1 MEIIIYIAIAITG
14 VVFGSFFTLAV
25 YRIPRKE
32 NIVYVRS
39 HCTTCGHRLN
49 FWDLIPV
56 FSYIFLGGKCRYC
69 GEKIRIRYLLL
80 EVFSGIVFLTL
91 ALTNGLENI
100 IYLVFAY
107 LFMAG
112 MFIIAGIDKENY
124 KIPNGV
130 IIYEFCVA
138 IAYFVF
144 NTVMYFGMNK
154 VQDVSFNDTLWDAIT
169 HMSDKRIGAILIP
182 LILFVINK
190 LIEALLKDK
199 EKSPI
204 GYGDIKYLSVI
215 GLMFGFSV
223 QILGIALSSI
233 IGFIGFLIHK
243 YKEIPWGYY
252 LSIATII
259 VLIISPYIQDLLEL
273 IKVWGW

>member
-1 MEIIIYIAIAITG
+1 MNIFIYIMIFIAGT
-14 VVFGSFFTLAV
+14 VFGSFFSLAV

-39 HCTTCGHRLN
+39 HCTTCGHKLN

-154 VQDVSFNDTLWDAIT
+154 VQDVSFNDTLWNAIT
-169 HMSDKRIGAILIP
+169 YMSDKIIGAILIP

-273 IKVWGW
+273 IKVWG

>member
-39 HCTTCGHRLN
+39 HCTTCGHKLN

-138 IAYFVF
+138 SAYFVF
-144 NTVMYFGMNK
+144 NAVMYFEMNK
-154 VQDVSFNDTLWDAIT
+154 VQDVSFNDTLWNAIT
-169 HMSDKRIGAILIP
+169 HMSDKIIGAILIP

-199 EKSPI
+199 EKAPI

-273 IKVWGW
+273 IKVWG

>member
-39 HCTTCGHRLN
+39 HCTTCGHKLN

-91 ALTNGLENI
+91 ALTNGLEDI

-144 NTVMYFGMNK
+144 NAVMYFEMNK
-154 VQDVSFNDTLWDAIT
+154 VQDVSFNDTLWNAIT
-169 HMSDKRIGAILIP
+169 HMSDKIIGAILIP

-199 EKSPI
+199 EKAPI

-252 LSIATII
+252 LAIATII

-273 IKVWGW
+273 IKVWG

>member
-39 HCTTCGHRLN
+39 HCTTCGHKLN

-91 ALTNGLENI
+91 ALTNGLEDI
-100 IYLVFAY
+100 IYLVFVY

-138 IAYFVF
+138 ITYFVF

-154 VQDVSFNDTLWDAIT
+154 VQDVSFNDTLWNAIT
-169 HMSDKRIGAILIP
+169 YMSDKIIGAILIP

-199 EKSPI
+199 EKAPI

-273 IKVWGW
+273 IKVWG

>member
-39 HCTTCGHRLN
+39 HCTTCGHKLN

-91 ALTNGLENI
+91 ALTNGLEDI

-144 NTVMYFGMNK
+144 NAVMYFEMNK
-154 VQDVSFNDTLWDAIT
+154 VQDVSFNDTLWNAIT
-169 HMSDKRIGAILIP
+169 HMSDKIIGAILIP

-273 IKVWGW
+273 IKVWG

>member
-1 MEIIIYIAIAITG
+1 MEIIIYIAIAVTG
-14 VVFGSFFTLAV
+14 IVFGSFFTLAV

-39 HCTTCGHRLN
+39 HCTTCGHKLN

-69 GEKIRIRYLLL
+69 GEKIRPRYLIL
-80 EVFSGIVFLTL
+80 EIFSGFVFLTL
-91 ALTNGLENI
+91 ALTTGLQNI
-100 IYLVFAY
+100 VYLIFAY

-130 IIYEFCVA
+130 IIYELCIA
-138 IAYFVF
+138 IVYFVF
-144 NTVMYFGMNK
+144 NL
-154 VQDVSFNDTLWDAIT
+154 VSYCMTNSLDGLAVKDILFYV
-169 HMSDKRIGAILIP
+169 SDKIIGAILIP
-182 LILFVINK
+182 LILLVINK

-233 IGFIGFLIHK
+233 IGFIGILIHK

-252 LSIATII
+252 LSIATIV

-273 IKVWGW
+273 IKVWG

>member
-39 HCTTCGHRLN
+39 HCTTCGHKLN

-91 ALTNGLENI
+91 ALTTGLENI
-100 IYLVFAY
+100 VDLIFTY

-130 IIYEFCVA
+130 IIYEFCIA
-138 IAYFVF
+138 IAYFIF
-144 NTVMYFGMNK
+144 NLATYITTIAQEM
-154 VQDVSFNDTLWDAIT
+154 SFNLMVCNPINY
-169 HMSDKRIGAILIP
+169 MSDKIIGAFVIPIIL
-182 LILFVINK
+182 LVINK
-190 LIEALLKDK
+190 LVEILLKDK

-215 GLMFGFSV
+215 GLMFGFPV

-273 IKVWGW
+273 IKVWG

>member
-39 HCTTCGHRLN
+39 HCTTCGHKLN

-91 ALTNGLENI
+91 ALTNGLEDI

-144 NTVMYFGMNK
+144 NTVMYFEMNK
-154 VQDVSFNDTLWDAIT
+154 VQDVSFNDTLWNSIT
-169 HMSDKRIGAILIP
+169 YMSDKIIGAILIP

-199 EKSPI
+199 EKAPI

-252 LSIATII
+252 LAIATII

-273 IKVWGW
+273 IKVWG

>member
-39 HCTTCGHRLN
+39 HCTTCGHKLN

-144 NTVMYFGMNK
+144 NAVMYFEMNK
-154 VQDVSFNDTLWDAIT
+154 VQDVSFNDTLWNAIT
-169 HMSDKRIGAILIP
+169 YMSDKIIGAILIP

-199 EKSPI
+199 EKAPI

-273 IKVWGW
+273 IKVWG

>member
-39 HCTTCGHRLN
+39 HCTTCGHKLN

-91 ALTNGLENI
+91 ALTNGLEDI

-144 NTVMYFGMNK
+144 NTVMYFEMNK
-154 VQDVSFNDTLWDAIT
+154 VQDVSFNDTLWNSIT
-169 HMSDKRIGAILIP
+169 YMSDKIIGAILIP

-199 EKSPI
+199 EKAPI

-273 IKVWGW
+273 IKVWG

>member
-1 MEIIIYIAIAITG
+1 MEIIIYIAIAVTG
-14 VVFGSFFTLAV
+14 IVFGSFFTLAV

-39 HCTTCGHRLN
+39 HCTTCGHKLN

-91 ALTNGLENI
+91 ALTNGLEDI
-100 IYLVFAY
+100 IYLIFAY

-130 IIYEFCVA
+130 IIYELCIA
-138 IAYFVF
+138 IAYFILDIVSLF
-144 NTVMYFGMNK
+144 YSTIPLDSVTNTA
-154 VQDVSFNDTLWDAIT
+154 LWNVIIYL
-169 HMSDKRIGAILIP
+169 SDKIIGAILIP
-182 LILFVINK
+182 LILLVINK

-233 IGFIGFLIHK
+233 IGFIGILIHK

-252 LSIATII
+252 LSIATIV
-259 VLIISPYIQDLLEL
+259 VLIISPYIQDLLEM
-273 IKVWGW
+273 IKVWG

>member
-39 HCTTCGHRLN
+39 HCTTCGHKLN

-144 NTVMYFGMNK
+144 NAVMYFEMNK
-154 VQDVSFNDTLWDAIT
+154 VQDVSFNDTLWNAIT
-169 HMSDKRIGAILIP
+169 HMSDKIIGAILIP

-273 IKVWGW
+273 IKVWG

>member
-39 HCTTCGHRLN
+39 HCTTCGHKLN

-69 GEKIRIRYLLL
+69 GEKIRARYLLL
-80 EVFSGIVFLTL
+80 EIFSGLVFLTL
-91 ALTNGLENI
+91 ALTTGLQNI
-100 IYLVFAY
+100 IYLIFAY

-130 IIYEFCVA
+130 IIYELCIA
-138 IAYFVF
+138 IIYFIFSVILYYKTNMQLADF
-144 NTVMYFGMNK
+144 ALTISSV
-154 VQDVSFNDTLWDAIT
+154 VT
-169 HMSDKRIGAILIP
+169 HMSDKILGAVLIP
-182 LILFVINK
+182 LILLIINK
-190 LIEALLKDK
+190 LVEKLQKSKDD
-199 EKSPI
+199 SPI

-223 QILGIALSSI
+223 QILAIVLSSLI
-233 IGFIGFLIHK
+233 GLIGFIIHK

-252 LSIATII
+252 LSIATIV
-259 VLIISPYIQDLLEL
+259 VLIISPYIKELLDL
-273 IKVWGW
+273 IKVWG

>member
-39 HCTTCGHRLN
+39 HCTTCGHKLN

-138 IAYFVF
+138 ISYFVF

-154 VQDVSFNDTLWDAIT
+154 VQDVSFNDTLWNAIT
-169 HMSDKRIGAILIP
+169 YMSDKIIGAILIP

-273 IKVWGW
+273 IKVWG

>member
-39 HCTTCGHRLN
+39 HCTTCGHKLN

-144 NTVMYFGMNK
+144 NTVMYFEMNK
-154 VQDVSFNDTLWDAIT
+154 VQDVSFNDTLWNSIT
-169 HMSDKRIGAILIP
+169 YMSDKIIGAILIP

-199 EKSPI
+199 EKAPI

-273 IKVWGW
+273 IKVWG

>member
-39 HCTTCGHRLN
+39 HCTTCGHKLN

-91 ALTNGLENI
+91 ALTNGLEDI

-138 IAYFVF
+138 ITYFVF

-154 VQDVSFNDTLWDAIT
+154 VQDVSFNDTLWNAIT
-169 HMSDKRIGAILIP
+169 YMSDKIIGAILIP

-199 EKSPI
+199 EKAPI

-273 IKVWGW
+273 IKVWG

>member
-39 HCTTCGHRLN
+39 HCTTCGHKLN

-91 ALTNGLENI
+91 ALTNGLEDI
-100 IYLVFAY
+100 IYLVFVY

-130 IIYEFCVA
+130 IIYEFCIA
-138 IAYFVF
+138 IVYFILDIVSLF
-144 NTVMYFGMNK
+144 YSTITLDSVTNTA
-154 VQDVSFNDTLWDAIT
+154 LWNVIIYL
-169 HMSDKRIGAILIP
+169 SDKIIGAILIP
-182 LILFVINK
+182 LILLIINK
-190 LIEALLKDK
+190 LMEALLKDK

-273 IKVWGW
+273 IKVWG

>member
-39 HCTTCGHRLN
+39 HCTTCGHKLN

-56 FSYIFLGGKCRYC
+56 FSYIFLDGKCRYC

-144 NTVMYFGMNK
+144 NAVMYFEMNK
-154 VQDVSFNDTLWDAIT
+154 VQDVSFNDILWNAIT
-169 HMSDKRIGAILIP
+169 HMSDKIIGAILIP

-273 IKVWGW
+273 IKVWG

>member
-39 HCTTCGHRLN
+39 HCTTCGHKLN

-144 NTVMYFGMNK
+144 NTVMYFEMNK
-154 VQDVSFNDTLWDAIT
+154 VQDVSFNDTLWNSIT
-169 HMSDKRIGAILIP
+169 YMSDKIIGAILIP

-273 IKVWGW
+273 IKVWG

>member
-39 HCTTCGHRLN
+39 HCTTCGHKLN

-144 NTVMYFGMNK
+144 NAVMYFEMNK
-154 VQDVSFNDTLWDAIT
+154 VQDVSFNDTLWNAIT
-169 HMSDKRIGAILIP
+169 HMSDKIIGAILIP

-199 EKSPI
+199 EKAPI

-273 IKVWGW
+273 IKVWG

>member
-25 YRIPRKE
+25 YRLPRNE

-39 HCTTCGHRLN
+39 HCTSCGHKLN
-49 FWDLIPV
+49 FLDLIPI

-69 GEKIRIRYLLL
+69 GEKIRVRYLLL
-80 EVFSGIVFLTL
+80 EVFSGLVFLTL
-91 ALTNGLENI
+91 ALTTGLHNI
-100 IYLVFAY
+100 VYLIFTY

-130 IIYEFCVA
+130 IIYEFC
-138 IAYFVF
+138 IASVYFIF
-144 NTVMYFGMNK
+144 NLVLFV
-154 VQDVSFNDTLWDAIT
+154 VQNVDSHITLWNMMIY
-169 HMSDKRIGAILIP
+169 MSDKIIGASVIP
-182 LILFVINK
+182 LILLVMNK
-190 LIEALLKDK
+190 LIEKLPNSK
-199 EKSPI
+199 EDLPI
-204 GYGDIKYLSVI
+204 GYGDIKYLVVI

-233 IGFIGFLIHK
+233 IGLIGFIIHK

-252 LSIATII
+252 LTIATIV
-259 VLIISPYIQDLLEL
+259 VLIISPYIKELLGL
-273 IKVWGW
+273 IKVWS

>member
-39 HCTTCGHRLN
+39 HCTTCGHKLN

-144 NTVMYFGMNK
+144 NTVMYFEMNK
-154 VQDVSFNDTLWDAIT
+154 VQDVSFNDTLWNSIT
-169 HMSDKRIGAILIP
+169 YMSDKIIGAILIP

-252 LSIATII
+252 LAIATII

-273 IKVWGW
+273 IKVWG

>member
-39 HCTTCGHRLN
+39 HCTTCGHKLN

-91 ALTNGLENI
+91 ALTNGLEDI

-144 NTVMYFGMNK
+144 NTVMYFEMNK
-154 VQDVSFNDTLWDAIT
+154 VQDVSFNDTLWNSIT
-169 HMSDKRIGAILIP
+169 YMSDKIIGAILIP

-252 LSIATII
+252 LAIATII

-273 IKVWGW
+273 IKVWG

>member
-39 HCTTCGHRLN
+39 HCTTCGHKLN

-144 NTVMYFGMNK
+144 NTVIYFGMNK
-154 VQDVSFNDTLWDAIT
+154 VQDVSFNDTLWNAIT
-169 HMSDKRIGAILIP
+169 HMSDKIIGAILIP

-273 IKVWGW
+273 IKVWG

>member
-39 HCTTCGHRLN
+39 HCTTCGHKLN
-49 FWDLIPV
+49 FCDLIPV

-154 VQDVSFNDTLWDAIT
+154 VQDVSFNDTLWNAIT
-169 HMSDKRIGAILIP
+169 HMSDKIIGAILIP

-273 IKVWGW
+273 IKVWG